1 MESLYNTVRRVVETK
16 RATKQEP
23 AIALFRELDD
33 IIPGQR
39 SAWEPILYR
48 LRDIGRLHIGP
59 TIRDSYARPVE
70 LRIVADE
77 AVHTE
82 LLNWGKS
89 PVLFIT
95 LKTQNYDET

>member
-1 MESLYNTVRRVVETK
+1 MVETK

-48 LRDIGRLHIGP
+48 LRDIGLLHIGP